1 MTKRISVDNELELI
15 ILAKTSSDE
24 STLHTLSKSCFSTV
38 RKCVAKNNNT
48 PTSILNILSRDSAQ
62 NVSFFANA
70 NPNCTNKREIF
81 STHPCIVCNIDES
94 QYHLVCGSCERK

>member
-1 MTKRISVDNELELI
+1 MTKRIFVDNELQLI

-24 STLHTLSKSCFSTV
+24 STLKTLSKSYFSTV
-38 RKCVAKNNNT
+38 RKCVAKNDNT
-48 PTSILNILSRDSAQ
+48 PTSILNMLSRDSAQ

-81 STHPCIVCNIDES
+81 STHPCIVCDIDET
-94 QYHLVCGSCERK
+94 QYHVVCGRCEKK